1 MVIEIPNVC
10 GMESGTNVIYLLKD
24 SETKHSEQL
33 GTPRKET
40 SGKQ

>member
-1 MVIEIPNVC
+1 MVMEFPNLC
-10 GMESGTNVIYLLKD
+10 GPESGTNVIYLVKD

-40 SGKQ
+40 SGK